1 MMRNMLLRLVLSAV
15 ALGLFSAIAMAQAE
29 VARMTKE
36 DLKVRLSDP
45 NTRVV
50 DVRTAGDWSS
60 SELKIKDAVR
70 LEVRDVAA
78 KMADFDKG
86 QTLVFY
92 CA

>member
-15 ALGLFSAIAMAQAE
+15 ALGLCSAIVMAQAE
-29 VARMTKE
+29 VARMAKE
-36 DLKVRLSDP
+36 DLKARLGDP
-45 NTRVV
+45 QTLVL
-50 DVRTAGDWSS
+50 DVRTPGDWSS

-78 KMADFDKG
+78 KAAEYDKAR
-86 QTLVFY
+86 TLVFY